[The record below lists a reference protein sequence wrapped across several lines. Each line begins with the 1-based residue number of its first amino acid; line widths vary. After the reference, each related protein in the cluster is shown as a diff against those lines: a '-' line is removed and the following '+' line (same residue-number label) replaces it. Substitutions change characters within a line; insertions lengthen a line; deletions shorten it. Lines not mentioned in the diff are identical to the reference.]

1 MGRTWELSSCPS
13 SAVSVKVER
22 ATARGLRRCRGRAPV
37 RRAPLASSFAKR
49 TRVSLPTPIPPCV
62 CAAAA
67 NNPVPQRLGR
77 RKGRGEG
84 SLPSDEAF
92 GKASRAPLRIRKSQH
107 FVRTSLSKPKGISL
121 ISERRVSHQLHSFI
135 TASSRGTCSCAPTWP
150 SLEPSPSARHR
161 ASSLTRRQ

>member
-1 MGRTWELSSCPS
+1 MGAIVVPFERGECQGRESYGSWAPTVSRTRASTS
-13 SAVSVKVER
+13 R
-22 ATARGLRRCRGRAPV
+22 ATSFFFRQAYAGIIAHSHPAVRVRSCGQQPGPAAPG
-37 RRAPLASSFAKR
+37 
-49 TRVSLPTPIPPCV
+49 PT
-62 CAAAA
+62 
-67 NNPVPQRLGR
+67 QRP
-77 RKGRGEG
+77 GEG